1 MRSILVGVDF
11 SKGSRSALAQA
22 VRLGKVH
29 GAQIR
34 VIHVIDRGVVE
45 ELRDALSATDEDARG
60 GIVREAQRRWEEF
73 RVVVE
78 TGQSL
83 KLEVELDHPAATIV
97 RLVRDADS
105 PLLLLGVHGT
115 SAHGRGPGPVA
126 TTCVRNAPAS
136 VLLVR
141 ESQTGPFRSVVAC
154 TDFSDIARK
163 AVSQA
168 AGIAARD
175 LAALHVLHVF
185 RAPWHRLHYRAP
197 TPHVTPEFQEQFRH
211 ALLGRLKE
219 WTNTA
224 LGGQKELHVEHHLE
238 DCESHGVGIVDFCR
252 ERGADLVALGTRGHT
267 HLHDLLLGS
276 TAERVV
282 RDLAGSTLVVKPE
295 GSEHPLTLQIKP
307 AAPANT

>member
-1 MRSILVGVDF
+1 VWSILVGIDF

-22 VRLGKVH
+22 VRLGRVH
-29 GAQIR
+29 GARIR
-34 VIHVIDRGVVE
+34 VVHVVDRGVVE
-45 ELRDALSATDEDARG
+45 ELRDALSATDTDVRG
-60 GIVREAQRRWEEF
+60 GIVREARRRWEEF

-78 TGQSL
+78 TGQIL
-83 KLEVELDHPAATIV
+83 ELEVELDHPAAAIV
-97 RLVRDADS
+97 RLAKDADS

-126 TTCVRNAPAS
+126 TACVRNAPAS

-141 ESQTGPFRSVVAC
+141 EGHTRPFRSVVAC

-168 AGIAARD
+168 AGLAARD
-175 LAALHVLHVF
+175 FAPLHVLHVF

-197 TPHVTPEFQEQFRH
+197 TPHVTPEFQEQYRH
-211 ALLGRLKE
+211 ALLGRLEE
-219 WTNTA
+219 WTAAT
-224 LGGQKELHVEHHLE
+224 LGTRNQLHVEHHLE

-252 ERGADLVALGTRGHT
+252 ERGAELVALGTRGHT
-267 HLHDLLLGS
+267 NLRDLLLGS

-282 RDLAGSTLVVKPE
+282 RDVGCSTLVVKPE
-295 GSEHPLTLQIKP
+295 GADHPLVRR
-307 AAPANT
+307 